1 MSTHGKKAVRQRL
14 RAATTAA
21 AAMALLAA
29 PLCITTSA
37 SAAEAHVDNPYAGA
51 TQYVNPTYAAA
62 VESAATRAGDATLA
76 AKMRTVAKQPTA
88 VWMDRISAITGNADG
103 NGLKFHLDNAA
114 GPEGLRPDR
123 LQPGHLRPARPRLLR
138 PRVQR

>member
-1 MSTHGKKAVRQRL
+1 MSTHGKRAVRQRL

-103 NGLKFHLDNAA
+103 NGLKFHLDNAVA
-114 GPEGLRPDR
+114 QKGSGPIVVQHR
-123 LQPGHLRPARPRLLR
+123 HLRPARPRLLR